1 MWHEGDDL
9 HDHHNDFHDDAHD
22 HHGDSDDHHTQ
33 AQVKMIILLIIVIM
47 K

>member
-22 HHGDSDDHHTQ
+22 YHGDSDDHHTQ